1 MLHLGLGFRV
11 VGCGCGE
18 AAGGVGGADG
28 RPEPAAG
35 PGGQAAWRAGVV
47 AFPHHHLPREPRH
60 SAAPPPPRPPPSSTS
75 IRARQRAA
83 KSCQKHVFPPCMH
96 CRGFSEHDRRACI
109 LRLENIRNYQADGRR
124 VPVLYDPCN
133 RTGSCV
139 FWHRSNRLCP
149 PLQPRA
155 PGVPALQF
163 VRRFVSVIT
172 ALMEALL

>member
-1 MLHLGLGFRV
+1 MGAARRRGEWGAQTGDLSRLRDPEGKPPGVLGWWPSHTTTFLENHDTV
-11 VGCGCGE
+11 
-18 AAGGVGGADG
+18 
-28 RPEPAAG
+28 PP
-35 PGGQAAWRAGVV
+35 P
-47 AFPHHHLPREPRH
+47 
-60 SAAPPPPRPPPSSTS
+60 PPPPRPPPSSTS